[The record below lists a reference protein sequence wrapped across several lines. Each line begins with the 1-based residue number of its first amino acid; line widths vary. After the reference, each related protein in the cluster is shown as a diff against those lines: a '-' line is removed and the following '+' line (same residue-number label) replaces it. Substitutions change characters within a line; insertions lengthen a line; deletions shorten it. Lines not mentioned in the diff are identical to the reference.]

1 MSRRTS
7 IISYLGGG
15 DRGRKAESWP
25 WGPECSVW
33 VDISVPT
40 NAAVE
45 SKASIESRETGVETN
60 TSQAPGEDEA
70 TSGVAKDPTGMVN
83 APLEANEASG
93 EDSSDVTNGFRFAM
107 GESWTLTC

>member
-1 MSRRTS
+1 M
-7 IISYLGGG
+7 
-15 DRGRKAESWP
+15 
-25 WGPECSVW
+25 
-33 VDISVPT
+33 
-40 NAAVE
+40 
-45 SKASIESRETGVETN
+45 ETGVDTN

-70 TSGVAKDPTGMVN
+70 TSGEAKDPTGMVN